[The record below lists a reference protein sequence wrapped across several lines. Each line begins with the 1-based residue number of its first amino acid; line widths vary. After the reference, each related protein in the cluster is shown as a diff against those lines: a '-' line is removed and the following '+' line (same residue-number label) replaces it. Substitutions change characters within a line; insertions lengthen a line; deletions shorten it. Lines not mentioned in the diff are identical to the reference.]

1 MLCGARLVG
10 ALGAVE
16 VRRGALGGGGL
27 DVRTGICPAVTLR
40 HTRRLRAPDLSTGPQ
55 QDGPAIAALRVD
67 AGPRALVSTA
77 HAPSPSRAKRGNGWR
92 VCGTA
97 GGSRTPSDRSASGW
111 QGGRAPPPL
120 SACGMRTT
128 AHPSG
133 PSSTAACEHCGGGP
147 LTRPLWTGSTDAIT
161 RAGPGW
167 GLGRHNIQ
175 QLAVVVSA
183 TLVNPNPEHR
193 RGGA

>member
-16 VRRGALGGGGL
+16 VRCGALGGGGL

-111 QGGRAPPPL
+111 QGGRGLRAPQRLRWGDAHHSPPV
-120 SACGMRTT
+120 
-128 AHPSG
+128 
-133 PSSTAACEHCGGGP
+133 
-147 LTRPLWTGSTDAIT
+147 RPKLDCRLRALRRRATDAT
-161 RAGPGW
+161 AVDWLHRRNHAGW
-167 GLGRHNIQ
+167 SGLG
-175 QLAVVVSA
+175 A
-183 TLVNPNPEHR
+183 
-193 RGGA
+193 GAA